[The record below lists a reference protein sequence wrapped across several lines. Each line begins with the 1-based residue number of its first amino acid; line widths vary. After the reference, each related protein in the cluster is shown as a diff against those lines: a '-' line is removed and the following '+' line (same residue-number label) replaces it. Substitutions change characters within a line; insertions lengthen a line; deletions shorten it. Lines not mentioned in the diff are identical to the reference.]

1 MKKYVLVSSIAITIL
16 AAVFFGCAKQNPV
29 QQYFSRQGYSFPV
42 ELVQPEATA
51 PTATESDSGN
61 YLNSGNDF
69 VKSHADLAFWKKLMP
84 EAEGFRVFA
93 PYVTPAADS
102 GTYEYAVNV
111 SAFGTGELP
120 SSNAIYVQGG
130 EVWRWDNIAQFKP
143 EDSTWT
149 FAGWLN

>member
-1 MKKYVLVSSIAITIL
+1 MKKYVLISSIVIL
-16 AAVFFGCAKQNPV
+16 FLAVVFFGCAKQNPV
-29 QQYFSRQGYSFPV
+29 QQYFSNQGYSYPV
-42 ELVQPEATA
+42 DLVQSEVTA
-51 PTATESDSGN
+51 SAAQSDSGN
-61 YLNSGNDF
+61 YLNSGNNF
-69 VKSHADLAFWKKLMP
+69 IKSRTDLAFWKKLMP

-120 SSNAIYVQGG
+120 ASNAIYVQGG

-143 EDSTWT
+143 EDSTWV

>member
-1 MKKYVLVSSIAITIL
+1 MKKNVFVSAFAILFLLV
-16 AAVFFGCAKQNPV
+16 VFFGCAKQGPV
-29 QQYFSRQGYSFPV
+29 QQYFSNQGYTFPV
-42 ELVQPEATA
+42 DVVKPEVTA
-51 PTATESDSGN
+51 PALESDSGN

-69 VKSHADLAFWKKLMP
+69 IKAHTDLAFWKKLMP

-102 GTYEYAVNV
+102 GTYEYAINV

-130 EVWRWDNIAQFKP
+130 EIWRWDNIAQFKP
-143 EDSTWT
+143 EDSTWA